1 MEILDVVEKNT
12 NLFEVGTIC
21 IQDLFKSD
29 IKLLIPDY
37 QRPYVWKKEH
47 ITALLEDWSDHFFTN
62 NQFNNDAIEYFM
74 GSIMIHKNDDKYE
87 VIDGQQRLTTLLV
100 MDYVWNNEDSVLSKG
115 SFNFEYKSKVSA
127 NNIKENRNYLQSIN
141 GNLISQQ
148 FNEILKK
155 LIFSIIITDKEDN
168 AFVFFDSQN
177 NRGVPLDEI
186 DFFKSYHLRELNNF
200 DNYLR
205 FFAKKFDQINSLN
218 NVKIHNQPHLK
229 SLNELFIKQ
238 LWRIRFWSKN
248 KLWFASRKSLLDTFQ
263 KNTVVFDAVDDIK
276 LYPSF
281 NNTLGTSLRFN
292 KHMQPELNS
301 KIRLYGSDSI
311 DIPFTINQPIQKG
324 IGFFL
329 FTEKYTSLFNY
340 IFRDKKIEDINR
352 LTNLIY
358 NLYNDYFINFYQMAL
373 VMYYDKFGDEQIEN
387 FAKWLEHFM
396 GAFRMNRS
404 SIVEQ
409 SPIVLLRDYGNI
421 LQVIQQSYLTNE
433 VLSSLKKAVPEHFYE
448 GFIYKEDIVKGVIDI
463 TIHFNDASQTKL
475 SHARQNYYKSVKEF
489 YSEFIVTN
497 YKLTEKQNWINGSF
511 TK

>member
-1 MEILDVVEKNT
+1 MSTTIEDHVTT

-21 IQDLFKSD
+21 IKDLFKSE
-29 IKLLIPDY
+29 IKLIIPDY
-37 QRPYVWKKEH
+37 QRPYVWNKEH
-47 ITALLEDWSDHFFTN
+47 ITAVLEDWHDHFFKDN
-62 NQFNNDAIEYFM
+62 EFNEDAIEYFM
-74 GSIMIHKNDDKYE
+74 GAVMIHKNNNNNYE

-100 MDYVWNNEDSVLSKG
+100 MDYVWNNDDSVLSKG
-115 SFNFEYKSKVSA
+115 NFNFEYKSKVSA
-127 NNIKENRNYLQSIN
+127 THIKENRNYLHSIN
-141 GNLISQQ
+141 GNLISKQ
-148 FNEILKK
+148 FNKIVSK

-200 DNYLR
+200 ENYLK

-218 NVKIHNQPHLK
+218 NAKIHNEPHLK

-248 KLWFASRKSLLDTFQ
+248 KLWFASRKSLLNTFQ
-263 KNTVVFDAVDDIK
+263 KNTVVFDAVDNVR

-281 NNTLGTSLRFN
+281 NNTLGSSLRFN
-292 KHMQPELNS
+292 KQMQPELNS
-301 KIRLYGSDSI
+301 TIRLYGSDSI

-329 FTEKYTSLFNY
+329 FTEKYSSLFNY
-340 IFRDKKIEDINR
+340 IFRDKKIEDISNV
-352 LTNLIY
+352 TSLIY
-358 NLYNDYFINFYQMAL
+358 KLYNDYFINLYQMAL
-373 VMYYDKFGDEQIEN
+373 VMYYDKFGEEQIEA
-387 FAKWLEHFM
+387 FAKWFEHFM

-421 LQVIQQSYLTNE
+421 LQLIQQSYLSNE
-433 VLSSLKKAVPEHFYE
+433 VLSSLKKAVPENYYE
-448 GFIYKEDIVKGVIDI
+448 GFTYEDK
-463 TIHFNDASQTKL
+463 NDKIFIANANGQL
-475 SHARQNYYKSVKEF
+475 SFARQNYYQSVKSF
-489 YSEFIVTN
+489 YSKSITLN
-497 YKLTEKQNWINGSF
+497 YKLTDKQNWINGSF